1 MAKPTMTT
9 PLLALAGLLLVPSV
23 GLAAGLGKLAVQSGL
38 GQPLRAEIEIVNLQ
52 RGEAATLA
60 ARIASA
66 DAFREGFGYEWF
78 IRRGAPPGT
87 HEDDLFAPLR

>member
-9 PLLALAGLLLVPSV
+9 TLLALAGLLLVPSV

-52 RGEAATLA
+52 RGEAETLA

-66 DAFREGFGYEWF
+66 DAFREAGVEFGSVVL
-78 IRRGAPPGT
+78 RKAKLRGVPPKG
-87 HEDDLFAPLR
+87 